1 MKDATNWNWLDPI
14 ELVWTQNTTNLY
26 NKIKQLINGGGGGCT
41 TDDLTR
47 RLEVFWSVWACAD
60 SIQVHTRA
68 FTHTVFMAIVYIVFI
83 NFYYH
88 SFFPYLSI
96 TLAAVMCNL
105 PTRYSKRLI
114 LFHSYAHVHA
124 HAACIFEKRT
134 HVHASTHT

>member
-14 ELVWTQNTTNLY
+14 ELDWTHNTTNLY
-26 NKIKQLINGGGGGCT
+26 NST
-41 TDDLTR
+41 TDDRTR

-60 SIQVHTRA
+60 TIQVHTRA
-68 FTHTVFMAIVYIVFI
+68 FTHTVYMAIVYIVFI
-83 NFYYH
+83 NFYCD

-96 TLAAVMCNL
+96 ALAAVMCNL